1 MKIQFL
7 PAMRV
12 DFQSKD
18 GPQSDITVYRPY
30 SVLPLDKLEEHAAH
44 DEIGALLELGERYY
58 FGLGVEKDAVK
69 AYPYLVKAADG
80 GAQDAKYMLAEC
92 YRTGTAVE
100 QDQEKYLLWL
110 SDAAMG
116 GSWMAMVNLAAAYHN
131 GDGVVPDD
139 AQAFSWT
146 IQAEKAIRAYWD
158 WYERPDFLDFGEI
171 KQRLLS
177 AYLQVA
183 MQLSEHYAQGMG
195 VKRDLKRGIYW
206 LERGKRFA
214 VAATK
219 QQSVPVM
226 DNAITA
232 LRKRMQI
239 ERNNG

>member
-7 PAMRV
+7 PAVRV
-12 DFQSKD
+12 DFHSKD
-18 GPQSDITVYRPY
+18 GKQPDVTVYRPY
-30 SVLPLDKLEEHAAH
+30 SVLPMHELEEHAAQ
-44 DEIGALLELGERYY
+44 DEVGALLELGERYY
-58 FGLGVEKDAVK
+58 LGLGVEKDPIV

-80 GAQDAKYMLAEC
+80 GAQDAKYLLAEY

-116 GSWMAMVNLAAAYHN
+116 GSWMAMINLAAAYHN

-139 AQAFSWT
+139 VQAFRWT

-158 WYERPDFLDFGEI
+158 WYERPDFLDFGEV
-171 KQRLLS
+171 KQRLLQ
-177 AYLQVA
+177 AYLQTT
-183 MQLSEHYAQGMG
+183 MQISEHYAQGMG
-195 VKRDLKRGIYW
+195 VERDLKRGVYW

-214 VAATK
+214 TQATK

-226 DNAITA
+226 DEAICA

-239 ERNNG
+239 EKNDQ